1 MTNDHEACD
10 RVLVALR
17 RIMRAVDQ
25 HSKQL
30 EQRCGLTG
38 PQILLLREI
47 RKADE
52 LSIGALAR
60 HANLSQATVT
70 AIVDR
75 LQRRGLVERL
85 RSEQDKR
92 KVFVRVSAAGK
103 AQLRQAPP
111 LLQDQFVDRFQ
122 LLMGWEQLQILSTVE
137 RLAGLMSAEEID
149 ASPVL
154 SSGVLVDET
163 PSPERAAGSR

>member
-1 MTNDHEACD
+1 MTSDQEICD

-17 RIMRAVDQ
+17 RVMRAVDQ

-38 PQILLLREI
+38 PQLLLLKEI
-47 RKADE
+47 RKARE

-75 LQRRGLVERL
+75 LQRRGLVERA
-85 RSEQDKR
+85 RCDADKR
-92 KVFVRVSAAGK
+92 KVLVRVSAAGEV
-103 AQLRQAPP
+103 QLREAPP
-111 LLQDQFVDRFQ
+111 LLQEQFVDRFR
-122 LLMGWEQLQILSTVE
+122 LLMDWEQLQILSTVE
-137 RLAGLMSAEEID
+137 RLADLMNADEID

-154 SSGVLVDET
+154 SSSALVDET
-163 PSPERAAGSR
+163 PPERAAGGR